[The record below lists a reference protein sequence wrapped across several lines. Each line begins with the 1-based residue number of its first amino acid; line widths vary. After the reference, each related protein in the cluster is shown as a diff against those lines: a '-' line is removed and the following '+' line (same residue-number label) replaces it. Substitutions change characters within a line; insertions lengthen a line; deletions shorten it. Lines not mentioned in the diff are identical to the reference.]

1 VPSIQYP
8 TPLHR
13 SVLLAVLSQGDPVEI
28 GWASSVVTNDV
39 LRTVWAANDLPNP
52 SLDLGTVQRHLD
64 DLTIPVGVAEDL
76 SWLSPHFVTV
86 TGLAA
91 EADGR

>member
-1 VPSIQYP
+1 
-8 TPLHR
+8 LHR

-52 SLDLGTVQRHLD
+52 SL
-64 DLTIPVGVAEDL
+64 
-76 SWLSPHFVTV
+76 
-86 TGLAA
+86 
-91 EADGR
+91 